1 MYGGIKMTVGTING
15 TDITLYISQLKGAY
29 PQGAARKTLAQVLK
43 DFVTSTGADLKS
55 VDVIVANGKKVS
67 ILDFVKQVDGTNDLP
82 SAYLLQN
89 ACKNSKVIAEE
100 VIPKVQKFKSDQKW
114 HSGAEPVRIT
124 LDLRTAQAKPKSA
137 SNVVIGQVSL
147 NPQEII
153 DPNRN
158 IKQTGNA
165 LTVDDKENGFKLV
178 YSEKWLLNQLDKLG
192 YFQKIV

>member
-1 MYGGIKMTVGTING
+1 MAIGPTNGI
-15 TDITLYISQLKGAY
+15 DITSHISQLKGAY

-43 DFVTSTGADLKS
+43 DLVASTGADLKS
-55 VDVIVANGKKVS
+55 VDVILPDGKKMS
-67 ILDFVKQVDGTNDLP
+67 ILDFVKQVDGKNDLP

-124 LDLRTAQAKPKSA
+124 LDLRTAQAKPKTA
-137 SNVVIGQVSL
+137 SNIGIGQGPLS
-147 NPQEII
+147 PQEIL

-158 IKQTGNA
+158 IKQTGGTA
-165 LTVDDKENGFKLV
+165 AVDDKDSGIKLL
-178 YSEKWLLNQLDKLG
+178 YSEKWLLKQLDKLG

>member
-1 MYGGIKMTVGTING
+1 MAIGPTNGI
-15 TDITLYISQLKGAY
+15 DITSHISQLKGAY

-43 DFVTSTGADLKS
+43 DLVASTGADLKS
-55 VDVIVANGKKVS
+55 VDVILPDGKKMS
-67 ILDFVKQVDGTNDLP
+67 ILDFVKQVDGKNDLP

-124 LDLRTAQAKPKSA
+124 LDLRAAQAKPKSA
-137 SNVVIGQVSL
+137 SNIAIGQGPL

-165 LTVDDKENGFKLV
+165 STVDDKDNGIKLV
-178 YSEKWLLNQLDKLG
+178 YSEKWLLKQLDKLG

>member
-1 MYGGIKMTVGTING
+1 MSGI
-15 TDITLYISQLKGAY
+15 DITSIISQRKGAY

-43 DFVTSTGADLKS
+43 DLVASTGADLKS
-55 VDVIVANGKKVS
+55 VDVILPDGKKMS
-67 ILDFVKQVDGTNDLP
+67 ILDFVKQVDGKNDLP

-124 LDLRTAQAKPKSA
+124 LDLRTAQAKPKTA
-137 SNVVIGQVSL
+137 SNIGIGQGPLS
-147 NPQEII
+147 PQEIL

-158 IKQTGNA
+158 IKQTGGTA
-165 LTVDDKENGFKLV
+165 AVDDKDSGIKLL
-178 YSEKWLLNQLDKLG
+178 YSEKWLLKQLDKLG